1 MSTQVNI
8 HEAKTHLSRLVER
21 AAAGEEIIV
30 AKAGKPMA
38 KLVRF
43 ETATEPRELGF
54 LRGQIRI
61 LPGFDEMDE
70 EIERLF
76 EEDD

>member
-1 MSTQVNI
+1 M
-8 HEAKTHLSRLVER
+8 
-21 AAAGEEIIV
+21 

-38 KLVRF
+38 KLVRY
-43 ETATEPRELGF
+43 ETPNEPRELGF
-54 LRGQIRI
+54 LRDQIRI

-76 EEDD
+76 EEGD